1 MPSVKN
7 NRSFSIKQP
16 GATATAGRP
25 SVQGSARLI
34 RRRSS
39 LIDFG
44 CGDGSMGRMS
54 GHPPFSATVILNGH
68 EYVAAQAPGGWDRV
82 H

>member
-1 MPSVKN
+1 
-7 NRSFSIKQP
+7 
-16 GATATAGRP
+16 
-25 SVQGSARLI
+25 LI

-54 GHPPFSATVILNGH
+54 GHPPFSAQVILNGH
-68 EYVAAQAPGGWDRV
+68 EYVVA
-82 H
+82 